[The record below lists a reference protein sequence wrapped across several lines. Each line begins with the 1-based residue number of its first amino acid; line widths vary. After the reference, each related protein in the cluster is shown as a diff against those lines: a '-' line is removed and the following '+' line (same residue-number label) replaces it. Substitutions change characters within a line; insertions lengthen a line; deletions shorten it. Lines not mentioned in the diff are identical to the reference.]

1 MKFSEWL
8 ERHIVIDNDP
18 LTGTY
23 DAAIGIGID
32 TTPDGRNASP
42 HSEAVAWKCR
52 ELLLSG
58 RAKRIVLVG
67 GYHVANGR
75 CEAETMWGVIAT
87 QTPPNLFEE
96 QTGIEITSD
105 RTYLN
110 ADASRRIATGM
121 RWKRVVVVAQQFHAR
136 RVKRTFLRRW
146 ADSGIEIAVVKAWGE
161 YTRNCSQRRLRSFW
175 AFLAWEIGSFLLG
188 KVKGWNY

>member
-8 ERHIVIDNDP
+8 ERHIVIDDDP

-52 ELLLSG
+52 ELLFGG
-58 RAKRIVLVG
+58 RVRHILFTG
-67 GYHVANGR
+67 GYHVPGGR
-75 CEAETMWGVIAT
+75 CEAETMWAVLAT
-87 QTPPNLFEE
+87 QTPSNLFAE
-96 QTGIEITSD
+96 QTGLELTAN

-110 ADASRRIATGM
+110 ADAARSIAKKNKWRRVI
-121 RWKRVVVVAQQFHAR
+121 VVAQQLHAR
-136 RVKRTFLRRW
+136 RVKATFAKRW
-146 ADSGIEIAVVKAWGE
+146 AGSDIEVAVVKAWGQ
-161 YTRNCSQRRLRSFW
+161 YTQNCSQRRLRSFW
-175 AFLAWEIGSFLLG
+175 NFLMWDSLSFLLG
-188 KVKGWNY
+188 KLKGWN